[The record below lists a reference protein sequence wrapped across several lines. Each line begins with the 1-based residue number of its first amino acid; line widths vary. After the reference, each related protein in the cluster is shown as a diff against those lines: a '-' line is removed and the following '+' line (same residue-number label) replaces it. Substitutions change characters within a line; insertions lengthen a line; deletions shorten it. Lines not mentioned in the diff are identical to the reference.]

1 MCEDSV
7 RHRHLHL
14 LRSAGV
20 RADRDHLEHL
30 SEDQAGAEQQEAV
43 DRVHHED
50 CHCHRN
56 MWVSRTG
63 T

>member
-14 LRSAGV
+14 LRVAGV
-20 RADRDHLEHL
+20 RPDRDHLEHL
-30 SEDQAGAEQQEAV
+30 SEDQAGAEQQEAI

-50 CHCHRN
+50 CHRHRN
-56 MWVSRTG
+56 M
-63 T
+63 